1 MVVFAGASQFL
12 FTGVVAAG
20 GSPVAAVLAGLLVN
34 ARHLPFGF
42 ALADTVRDR
51 RLLGSYLMIDECVA
65 FALAQRD
72 PHRRRV
78 AFFTC
83 GIALWACWNIG
94 ALLGALA
101 GTAITDTDAFG
112 LDAAFPAV
120 LVALVLPGLRSRTTR
135 APALLGAAMA
145 LALTPFLPSGLPVLC
160 ALVGLVLA
168 RPGRPPRGGG
178 RMIGT
183 TAILVSGAVLGAG
196 TFAYRVAGPLLR
208 TQFTLS
214 LRLQELMGI
223 AATVLLVALAVTSAV
238 ADGREPA
245 DLARPIGVL
254 VAGVLA
260 WRRAPFVVVV
270 LAAAG
275 TAAGLRLLGL

>member
-1 MVVFAGASQFL
+1 MGGHGVRRLREELGPELLRDIALVCLAVGVVGASYGAITVSEGLPVWTPSYMSVVVFAGASQFL
-12 FTGVVAAG
+12 FTGLVAAG

-42 ALADTVRDR
+42 ALADVVKDH
-51 RLLGSYLMIDECVA
+51 RLLGSYLMLDEVTA

-120 LVALVLPGLRSRTTR
+120 LVALILPGLRNRTTR
-135 APALLGAAMA
+135 APALLGAAIA
-145 LALTPFLPSGLPVLC
+145 LVLIPFLPTGLPVLC
-160 ALVGLVLA
+160 ALGGLVLA
-168 RPGRPPRGGG
+168 RPGR
-178 RMIGT
+178 
-183 TAILVSGAVLGAG
+183 AK
-196 TFAYRVAGPLLR
+196 
-208 TQFTLS
+208 
-214 LRLQELMGI
+214 EE
-223 AATVLLVALAVTSAV
+223 AA
-238 ADGREPA
+238 R
-245 DLARPIGVL
+245 
-254 VAGVLA
+254 
-260 WRRAPFVVVV
+260 
-270 LAAAG
+270 
-275 TAAGLRLLGL
+275 